1 MCSYHK
7 CTKQE
12 INYKKK
18 TGKSINMWR
27 INSHWVKKEVKRNF
41 TKIPETNKYQYSTSK
56 FTMCSRSILERDIIV
71 INVYIK

>member
-1 MCSYHK
+1 
-7 CTKQE
+7 
-12 INYKKK
+12 
-18 TGKSINMWR
+18 MWR